1 MKLTRLLIVAAGA
14 SLLLNA
20 CKSEDPRFPGYEKS
34 ESGTY
39 FKEYSKGDPSKT
51 INVGD
56 VIFLRQVMTTEK
68 DSVLFDYKTMMAP
81 GEPYAVKI
89 DSSRYAG
96 DMFENLLKLHVGD
109 SVSFCIGVDT
119 MWKRYYNQPLPP
131 FLAKGSY
138 IKYHLK
144 IDSCYSKDKV
154 AGIEKRNR
162 EAQQIAMQKYKV
174 KEDSL
179 IADYVAKNKITVK
192 PSESGLYFIEK
203 SKGKGQKLK
212 PGDMIEAK
220 YKGMFTDG
228 KVFDSSEGHPQA
240 FVFQAGVGQVI
251 PGWDEALMQMSVGSK
266 AMLVVPS
273 QIAYG
278 PQGSGPI
285 GPFTPLVFEME
296 VIGIKTAPPAPNK

>member
-1 MKLTRLLIVAAGA
+1 MKLTSVLFAVTALTI
-14 SLLLNA
+14 LMNA
-20 CKSEDPRFPGYEKS
+20 CKSEDPRFPGYEKLD
-34 ESGTY
+34 SGAY
-39 FKEYSKGDPSKT
+39 FKEYSKGDPSKP
-51 INVGD
+51 INAGD

-81 GEPYAVKI
+81 GEPYAVKV
-89 DSSRYAG
+89 DTSHYSG
-96 DMFENLLKLHVGD
+96 DMFEMLLKLHVGD

-144 IDSCYSKDKV
+144 VDSAYSKDKV
-154 AGIEKRNR
+154 AGIEKKNR
-162 EAQQIAMQKYKV
+162 EAQQAAMEKYRV

-179 IADYVAKNKITVK
+179 LSAYIAANKITVK
-192 PSESGLYFIEK
+192 PTETGLYYIEK
-203 SKGKGQKLK
+203 TKGKGPKLK

-228 KVFDSSEGHPQA
+228 KVFDSSEGHPEA
-240 FVFQAGVGQVI
+240 FVFQAGAGQVI
-251 PGWDEALMQMSVGSK
+251 PGWDEALMMMNVGGK
-266 AMLVVPS
+266 ALVIVPS

-278 PQGSGPI
+278 ARGSGPI
-285 GPFTPLVFEME
+285 PPFTPLVFELE
-296 VIGIKTAPPAPNK
+296 VVGIKSAPAGTK